1 MAFKMKGPNFGKGTG
16 SENPMKINS
25 SFKKSSRFGRFV
37 KGVKEVGSAIKET
50 FTTGSTPAENRSR
63 ARAKRSEQALIEQKI
78 RHGKFDESKLNS
90 FQKTVYKEMKA
101 RDKAKQEKAN
111 IEKNVAENKAAG
123 PKTQTQ
129 TKKKDDKRPP
139 MAKKGDIEKG
149 SHLSTKKKK
158 RPQTMAEAVAEAK
171 AKNADP
177 KTREKDEANL
187 SKHLQANLRSESP
200 NKMIKKKDATKDH
213 NKAARKTEGTRL
225 RQSIRRAANKVK
237 AKSVMKMKK
246 KDSAMK
252 MKKDDAMK
260 MKKDPMKM
268 KTKDPMKLNKGFDK
282 LPKEVQA
289 KIMKKKK

>member
-25 SFKKSSRFGRFV
+25 SFKKETRFGRFV

-50 FTTGSTPAENRSR
+50 FATGSTPAENRSR

-78 RHGKFDESKLNS
+78 RHGNFDESKLNS

-101 RDKAKQEKAN
+101 KDKAKKEKAN
-111 IEKNVAENKAAG
+111 MEKNVAENKASG
-123 PKTQTQ
+123 PKTQAQ
-129 TKKKDDKRPP
+129 NKDEKRPP
-139 MAKKGDIEKG
+139 MAKKKDIKEG

-171 AKNADP
+171 AINADP
-177 KTREKDEANL
+177 NTKKINEERL
-187 SKHLQANLRSESP
+187 SRHLQADLKSKSP
-200 NKMIKKKDATKDH
+200 NRMKKDDA
-213 NKAARKTEGTRL
+213 
-225 RQSIRRAANKVK
+225 
-237 AKSVMKMKK
+237 MKMKK
-246 KDSAMK
+246 DPMK

-260 MKKDPMKM
+260 MKKDDAMKMKTKDPLKKYKSDAQRKAVHASKAESGMKM

-289 KIMKKKK
+289 KIMKKRK